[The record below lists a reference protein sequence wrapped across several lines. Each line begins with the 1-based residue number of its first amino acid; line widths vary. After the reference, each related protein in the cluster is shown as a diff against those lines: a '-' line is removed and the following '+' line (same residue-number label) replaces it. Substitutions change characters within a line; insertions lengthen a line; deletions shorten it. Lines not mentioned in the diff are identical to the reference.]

1 MKLNAEI
8 SRNLFLRV
16 LGGLPGHCVCS
27 VLVGTGHWLVLS
39 QANGIIAST
48 EGWSPS
54 TRVVWPAPVASSTK
68 HAPHRNE
75 TVYPPSRQSNFD
87 GAGEGHNV
95 LTTGCWMPIQKVS
108 GRPLAK
114 VNRRSGQRGGK
125 LRVGRQ
131 VHLPNMTLAV
141 AAGVETKD
149 AHCQFPLD

>member
-68 HAPHRNE
+68 RAPPGTKRC
-75 TVYPPSRQSNFD
+75 TLPPAS
-87 GAGEGHNV
+87 
-95 LTTGCWMPIQKVS
+95 PIS
-108 GRPLAK
+108 MAPE
-114 VNRRSGQRGGK
+114 RGIM
-125 LRVGRQ
+125 
-131 VHLPNMTLAV
+131 H
-141 AAGVETKD
+141 
-149 AHCQFPLD
+149 